1 MTADEFQDFLLPPMT
16 LRRFNE
22 LTGRLRACESSAVF
36 ECLFAVAVN
45 PRRYGF
51 DQWASRLLVL
61 LDPPCPITLEEVLVA
76 IEDGELDL
84 SNKLIPFYLAGQF
97 GKANVVR
104 AASGS
109 RIVAV
114 SGIAYWLGFSL
125 FELVESDAC
134 SLHDWRMGR

>member
-1 MTADEFQDFLLPPMT
+1 MTAEEFQDFLLAEVT
-16 LRRFNE
+16 VQRFDE
-22 LTGRLRACESSAVF
+22 LAGRLRACGSAVAF
-36 ECLFAVAVN
+36 ECLFPVAVN

-61 LDPPCPITLEEVLVA
+61 LEPPCPITLDEALA
-76 IEDGELDL
+76 ATEDGELDL

-104 AASGS
+104 AARGS

-114 SGIAYWLGFSL
+114 SGIAYWLGFPL
-125 FELVESDAC
+125 FELIESDAC
-134 SLHDWRMGR
+134 SLQGWRMGR

>member
-1 MTADEFQDFLLPPMT
+1 MTADEFQDFLLTEMT

-22 LTGRLRACESSAVF
+22 LAGRLRACDPSTVF
-36 ECLFAVAVN
+36 DCLFAVAVN

-61 LDPPCPITLEEVLVA
+61 LEPPCPITLDVALAA

-97 GKANVVR
+97 GKASVVR
-104 AASGS
+104 AARGS

-114 SGIAYWLGFSL
+114 SGIAYWLGFPL

-134 SLHDWRMGR
+134 WLHEWRMGR